1 MRCRRPR
8 RLAAIAAAAC
18 LVAACG
24 GSSPSRTASASAL
37 VPIGAG
43 LAGPAGLVA
52 TVYARGL
59 PRVAAFA
66 FDPQGRLWVAT
77 ADSTDA
83 GKDGLYLVARSG
95 AAPVEVVSGLR
106 TPLGL
111 LWYQGSLFVSA
122 TSQVDAFSNFNGT
135 AFLTRRTV
143 VTFPAGVGESN
154 ALALAPDGRIW
165 MGISAPCDHCVT
177 TSPWSASVVSFLPDG
192 SSLRVEASGI
202 RAPVGL
208 AFYPGTDDLL
218 VTMDQR
224 DDLGTRTPG
233 DALSIVRS
241 GDAWHFPTCYEQGGA
256 PCAGVP
262 QPVAV
267 LDQHGA
273 VSDVA
278 VVTGQLGASV
288 GTSALVAEWAV
299 GKVQR
304 VVLTRVGTGLAG
316 TVEPFLT
323 GVKNP
328 VAVVLGPDD
337 ALYVGDWTSGTVYRI
352 TAR

>member
-1 MRCRRPR
+1 MRCRLLR
-8 RLAAIAAAAC
+8 RLASVATAVC

-24 GSSPSRTASASAL
+24 SSNPGRSSTAL
-37 VPIGAG
+37 VAIGAG
-43 LAGPAGLVA
+43 LSGPRGLAA

-66 FDPQGRLWVAT
+66 FDDQGRLWVAT
-77 ADSTDA
+77 ADSTDT
-83 GKDGLYLVARSG
+83 GKDGLYLVAHAG
-95 AAPVEVVSGLR
+95 ATPLEVVPGLH

-111 LWYQGSLFVSA
+111 LWYQGSLFVSS
-122 TSQVDAFSNFNGT
+122 TGRVDAFSDFTGT
-135 AFLTRRTV
+135 AFGARRTV
-143 VTFPAGVGESN
+143 ITLPSGVGESN

-165 MGISAPCDHCVT
+165 MGISAPCDHCDP

-192 SSLRVEASGI
+192 SGLRVEASGI

-224 DDLGTRTPG
+224 DDLGAHTPG

-241 GDAWHFPTCYEQGGA
+241 GEAWHFPTCYGQGGA

-299 GKVQR
+299 GKVQQ
-304 VVLTRVGTGLAG
+304 VALTRVGTGLAG

-328 VAVVLGPDD
+328 VAVVLGPDN

-352 TAR
+352 TR